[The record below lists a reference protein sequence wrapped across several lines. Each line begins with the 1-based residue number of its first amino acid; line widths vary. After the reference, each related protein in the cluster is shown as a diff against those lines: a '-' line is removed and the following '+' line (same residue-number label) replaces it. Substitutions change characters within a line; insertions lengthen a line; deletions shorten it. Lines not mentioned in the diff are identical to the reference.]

1 MFHIVQMKI
10 YFFILAL
17 QALLDSLDQVC
28 EKVETPVEDHLFLS
42 QLLQNKNLQ
51 SLITV
56 SLIVISMLLLGPYKF

>member
-1 MFHIVQMKI
+1 MQLLHSVFVIKLRNC
-10 YFFILAL
+10 FLILAL

-28 EKVETPVEDHLFLS
+28 KKVETPVEDHLFLS

-56 SLIVISMLLLGPYKF
+56 SYIFAVSLY